1 MPKINYVC
9 LETTNY
15 CNLNCS
21 FCNREQ
27 VVAAYGKT
35 QHMSLDNW
43 EKILSKL
50 KGENIEN
57 IKLTGLGEPFL
68 HPKFHLICQK
78 VKEFFPKTNLIV
90 ATNCQYKINDNFKKS
105 LKYIDKMYFSI
116 DGYKETYERDR
127 APAKW
132 DKLLKFL
139 SDFKNVERFNCNV
152 SVNYVVNS
160 QNVFDIE
167 KIDELVKEN
176 KLTEL
181 RLNLVQNWNEDEQ
194 INVEYPKLMKEH
206 LKRYKK
212 QIKGVAPWTWSDCWW
227 PENGLYVDVF
237 GNVKVCI
244 INTGTESVGNI
255 FLESINEIKNN
266 KKLLEISKSCKENKL
281 HEHCKN
287 CSYKEL
293 SPLINELRN

>member
-1 MPKINYVC
+1 MPKINYAC
-9 LETTNY
+9 FETTNF
-15 CNLNCS
+15 CNLKCS
-21 FCNREQ
+21 FCNREE
-27 VVAAYGKT
+27 VIAEYGKV

-43 EKILSKL
+43 EKVLL
-50 KGENIEN
+50 KVKNEPIDH

-68 HPKFHLICQK
+68 HPKFHLICKK
-78 VKEFFPKTNLIV
+78 VKDYFPKTNLVV
-90 ATNCQYKINDNFKKS
+90 ATNCQYKINDNFKESMKF
-105 LKYIDKMYFSI
+105 IDMMYFSI
-116 DGYKETYERDR
+116 DGYKKTYERDR

-132 DKLLKFL
+132 EKLLKFL
-139 SDFKNVERFNCNV
+139 EDFKTVERFKCKV

-167 KIDELVKEN
+167 KIEDLVKEN
-176 KLTEL
+176 NLTEL
-181 RLNLVQNWNEDEQ
+181 RLNLAQNWNEDEQ
-194 INVEYPKLMKEH
+194 INIEYTELMKNY
-206 LKRYKK
+206 LKKYKK
-212 QIKGVAPWTWSDCWW
+212 SIKGIAPWTWSDCWW

-255 FLESINEIKNN
+255 FFESIDEIKNN
-266 KKLLEISKSCKENKL
+266 KKLLEIAKSCKGNSP

>member
-1 MPKINYVC
+1 M
-9 LETTNY
+9 
-15 CNLNCS
+15 
-21 FCNREQ
+21 
-27 VVAAYGKT
+27 
-35 QHMSLDNW
+35 
-43 EKILSKL
+43 
-50 KGENIEN
+50 
-57 IKLTGLGEPFL
+57 
-68 HPKFHLICQK
+68 
-78 VKEFFPKTNLIV
+78 
-90 ATNCQYKINDNFKKS
+90 
-105 LKYIDKMYFSI
+105 
-116 DGYKETYERDR
+116 
-127 APAKW
+127 
-132 DKLLKFL
+132 
-139 SDFKNVERFNCNV
+139 
-152 SVNYVVNS
+152 
-160 QNVFDIE
+160 
-167 KIDELVKEN
+167 VKEN